1 MKDLAAIL
9 EDLRR
14 LKPELA
20 KRYPIKEL
28 GVFGSYARGEQ
39 RPDSDLDVLVDF
51 DGRVTLF
58 GLCDIER
65 EISREIG
72 VSVDLVPR
80 RGLKPRI
87 GQRVLSEMVPV

>member
-1 MKDLAAIL
+1 MKDLATIL
-9 EDLRR
+9 EELRR

-51 DGRVTLF
+51 AGRVTLF
-58 GLCDIER
+58 DLATLEQTMSEGL
-65 EISREIG
+65 G
-72 VSVDLVPR
+72 VPVDLVMK
-80 RGLKPRI
+80 RGLKPRVGERI
-87 GQRVLSEMVPV
+87 LTEVVRV

>member
-1 MKDLAAIL
+1 MKDLATIL

-14 LKPELA
+14 LQPELV

-39 RPDSDLDVLVDF
+39 RPDSDLDILVDF

-58 GLCDIER
+58 GLWDIER

-87 GQRVLSEMVPV
+87 GRRVLAETVPV

>member
-1 MKDLAAIL
+1 MKDLATVI
-9 EDLRR
+9 EELRR
-14 LKPELA
+14 LRPELA

-39 RPDSDLDVLVDF
+39 RPDSDLDILVDF
-51 DGRVTLF
+51 DGSVTLF
-58 GLCDIER
+58 GLWDIER

-72 VSVDLVPR
+72 VPVDLVPR

-87 GQRVLSEMVPV
+87 GQRVLAEMVPV

>member
-1 MKDLAAIL
+1 MKDLATIL

-51 DGRVTLF
+51 NEPV
-58 GLCDIER
+58 GLLDFVGLQQDLSDHFCVE
-65 EISREIG
+65 
-72 VSVDLVPR
+72 VDLVMAEAP
-80 RGLKPRI
+80 KPRI
-87 GQRVLSEMVPV
+87 WQRIRAEVVMS